1 MFIKKCPSC
10 KTYTLKDFCPECEE
24 KTISA
29 HPRQFSLEK
38 EKKYSKY
45 RKLYKSKTLN

>member
-1 MFIKKCPSC
+1 MLKKCPKC
-10 KTYTLKDFCPECEE
+10 KTYTMKDLCKCGT

-29 HPRQFSLEK
+29 HPIKFSLEK

-45 RKLYKSKTLN
+45 RKI